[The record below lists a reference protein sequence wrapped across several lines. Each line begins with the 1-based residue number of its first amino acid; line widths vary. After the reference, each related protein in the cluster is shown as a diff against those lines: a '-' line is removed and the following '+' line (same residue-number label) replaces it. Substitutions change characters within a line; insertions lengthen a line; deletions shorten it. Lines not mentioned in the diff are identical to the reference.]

1 MQALKIPSGRRHD
14 LVCLGRLAV
23 DLYAQ
28 QVGARLED
36 VSSFAKYLGDSSAN
50 IAFGALENTG
60 MTGTKLSFA
69 AKTLTWVKVVIDQS
83 SGGNPGIGEI
93 VKAAY
98 PDPTALEEKSPYFD
112 AKATEEKNPWS
123 ALDVAFVEVFP
134 NVLGLSFL
142 KQQAALEQMPLVQKG
157 SRLSVMPVTDEQ
169 WAAVLGLR

>member
-1 MQALKIPSGRRHD
+1 MAYWLMKSEPDELSISGLKKLGQTRWDGVRNYQARNFLRAM
-14 LVCLGRLAV
+14 AV
-23 DLYAQ
+23 GDQFFFYH
-28 QVGARLED
+28 
-36 VSSFAKYLGDSSAN
+36 SSCPEPG
-50 IAFGALENTG
+50 IA
-60 MTGTKLSFA
+60 
-69 AKTLTWVKVVIDQS
+69 
-83 SGGNPGIGEI
+83 GIGEI

-98 PDPTALEEKSPYFD
+98 PDPTALDDKSPYFD